1 MEPRAQRHTI
11 DAQFRC
17 RLAFGIVGFLGVP
30 GQRLENFFRA
40 HSRCKAIGT
49 SGEHKT
55 ELACANTRRLSSR
68 TPVTQLN

>member
-1 MEPRAQRHTI
+1 MEPRAQRHPI

-40 HSRCKAIGT
+40 HSRSLKLSERVEST
-49 SGEHKT
+49 RLNS
-55 ELACANTRRLSSR
+55 LA
-68 TPVTQLN
+68 VEV